1 MSSFFNFISAA
12 CCRCNEKE
20 LFKRT
25 ARPPPLQSFRDWA
38 QVDFRV
44 LSSRKDL
51 MLRLER
57 HRPDNISYTAHFLV
71 RDTMLTTF
79 TADGVQEFRL
89 MISSPKE
96 KSWPLSRASLPLQQ
110 PSPHPYP
117 YHDLSFCPHVNRA
130 KWRHLER
137 DRIPSD
143 PTTYHLQLAFHQML
157 PKSLALIGVANDDGD
172 AATQRH
178 HGRHRIRYGP
188 AGAV

>member
-1 MSSFFNFISAA
+1 MSSFFDFISAA

-20 LFKRT
+20 LFKCT
-25 ARPPPLQSFRDWA
+25 VRPPPIQSFRDWA
-38 QVDFRV
+38 QVDFRA

-57 HRPDNISYTAHFLV
+57 HRPDNISYTAYFLV
-71 RDTMLTTF
+71 RDKMSATF
-79 TADGVQEFRL
+79 TAGGVQEFRL

-110 PSPHPYP
+110 PSPHL
-117 YHDLSFCPHVNRA
+117 YHYHALSFCAHANRA

-143 PTTYHLQLAFHQML
+143 PTTYRLQLVFHQML
-157 PKSLALIGVANDDGD
+157 PQTPHPPRVFRSQIS
-172 AATQRH
+172 TIPITCPMH
-178 HGRHRIRYGP
+178 HPR
-188 AGAV
+188 

>member
-12 CCRCNEKE
+12 CCRCDEKE

-25 ARPPPLQSFRDWA
+25 VRPPPIQSFRDWA

-57 HRPDNISYTAHFLV
+57 HRPDNISYTVHFLV
-71 RDTMLTTF
+71 RDTMSATF

-96 KSWPLSRASLPLQQ
+96 KSWPVSRATLPLQQ
-110 PSPHPYP
+110 TISASVTYH
-117 YHDLSFCPHVNRA
+117 YHDLSFCAHVNRA

-143 PTTYHLQLAFHQML
+143 PTTYRLQLVFHQML
-157 PKSLALIGVANDDGD
+157 PQTPHPPRTFRSQIS
-172 AATQRH
+172 TIPITCPMH
-178 HGRHRIRYGP
+178 HP
-188 AGAV
+188 Q